1 MLGSIFS
8 GRGPDLAELEAKVIP
23 DPDQGAAVGR
33 RVAAIHVLIA
43 NLVLA
48 GNHGLAADP
57 GLAVNPTPAECI
69 ALAAEN
75 RAEGF
80 AGGKDPDLIPRS
92 IPGKQV
98 KGQGHQGRV
107 VNQGHVNVYV
117 DQDMNAALA
126 VHRNELRHFKVGQS
140 HQKIGQSHGQIQT
153 ALQVI

>member
-1 MLGSIFS
+1 MLGFIFS

-23 DPDQGAAVGR
+23 DPDQEAAVGQG
-33 RVAAIHVLIA
+33 VVAIHVPA
-43 NLVLA
+43 A
-48 GNHGLAADP
+48 NHGLAAPP

-80 AGGKDPDLIPRS
+80 AGGKDPDLIPHS
-92 IPGKQV
+92 IPHKQV

-107 VNQGHVNVYV
+107 VNQGHDNVYV
-117 DQDMNAALA
+117 ERDMNAAQA
-126 VHRNELRHFKVGQS
+126 AHRNESGHFKVGQG